1 VEGEILGPLQFHLGG
16 CCMKQLTIISGK
28 GGTGKTTVAAAF
40 ASLAGNAVLADCDVD
55 APDLHLVLTPEVQ
68 KEEEFIGS
76 RVAIR
81 KIDCSRCGKCR
92 EACRFDAID
101 EDITISEVKCEG
113 CGVCAF
119 VCPEDAIE
127 LEDRKTGMIY
137 ISKTRFGPMV
147 HAELGIGEEASGKL
161 VTQVRQKAQELTGNG
176 RDLVIIDGSPGI
188 GCPLIASI
196 TGVDLVLAVAEPTV
210 SGIHDLERVLEVAE
224 HFGIR
229 ACVCINKYDINEE
242 NTEKIEEFCR
252 ARGVPIVGKIPYDN
266 VATEAMINEKTV
278 VEYSDSRLSKNL
290 KDVWEGVE
298 RFLRG

>member
-1 VEGEILGPLQFHLGG
+1 VEGEVLGPLQLYSGG
-16 CCMKQLTIISGK
+16 YYVKQLTIISGK

-40 ASLAGNAVLADCDVD
+40 ASLARDVILADCDVD
-55 APDLHLVLTPEVQ
+55 APDLHLVLKPEVER
-68 KEEEFIGS
+68 EEEFVGS

-101 EDITISEVKCEG
+101 EEIRISEVKCEG

-119 VCPEDAIE
+119 VCPEDAIK
-127 LEDRKTGMIY
+127 LEDRKTGIVY
-137 ISKTRFGPMV
+137 ISKTKFGPMV

-161 VTQVRQKAQELTGNG
+161 VTRVRQRAQELAGDG
-176 RDLVIIDGSPGI
+176 KSLIIIDGSPGI

-210 SGIHDLERVLEVAE
+210 SGIHDLGRALEVAE
-224 HFGIR
+224 HFSIK
-229 ACVCINKYDINEE
+229 ACVCVNKHDINEE

-252 ARGVPIVGKIPYDN
+252 VRGVPMVGKLPYDN

-278 VEYSDSRLSKNL
+278 IEYSNSELSKNL
-290 KDVWEGVE
+290 KDVWEKMEG
-298 RFLRG
+298 FLRE

>member
-1 VEGEILGPLQFHLGG
+1 
-16 CCMKQLTIISGK
+16 MKQLTIISGK

-40 ASLAGNAVLADCDVD
+40 ASLARGAVLADCDVD
-55 APDLHLVLTPEVQ
+55 APDLHLVLRPEVER
-68 KEEEFIGS
+68 EEEFIGS
-76 RVAIR
+76 KVAIR

-101 EDITISEVKCEG
+101 EEIRISEVKCEG

-127 LEDRKTGMIY
+127 LEDRRTGTVY
-137 ISKTRFGPMV
+137 VSKTRFGPMI

-161 VTQVRQKAQELTGNG
+161 VTRVRQRAQELAG
-176 RDLVIIDGSPGI
+176 DDKSLIIIDGSPGI

-196 TGVDLVLAVAEPTV
+196 TGADLVLAVAEPTV
-210 SGIHDLERVLEVAE
+210 SGIHDLGRALEVAE
-224 HFGIR
+224 HFGVR
-229 ACVCINKYDINEE
+229 ACVCVNKYDINEE

-252 ARGVPIVGKIPYDN
+252 ARGVPMVGKLPYDN

-278 VEYSDSRLSKNL
+278 IEYSNSELSENL
-290 KDVWEGVE
+290 KDVWEKVE
-298 RFLRG
+298 GFLRE